1 MLSKITAMI
10 LEKLSIIEL
19 EVKFDIYKG
28 QNKLKAIRSIIELLD
43 QIDFGAEVVPT
54 DDIEKSSELLNS
66 LKGSTL
72 NENECEVIRS
82 LIE

>member
-1 MLSKITAMI
+1 MI

-19 EVKFDIYKG
+19 EVKYNIYQQ
-28 QNKLKAIRSIIELLD
+28 QNKLKAIRGIIELLN

-54 DDIEKSSELLNS
+54 DDSEKLSELLNS

-72 NENECEVIRS
+72 NETECEVIRS
-82 LIE
+82 LID

>member
-1 MLSKITAMI
+1 MI

-19 EVKFDIYKG
+19 EVKYNNYQQ
-28 QNKLKAIRSIIELLD
+28 QNKLKAIRGIIELLN

-54 DDIEKSSELLNS
+54 DDSEKLSELLNS

-72 NENECEVIRS
+72 NETECEVIRS
-82 LIE
+82 LID